1 MQFAMSQ
8 FDSNKDYY
16 GVLGVDK
23 DASQVDIERQYK
35 RQASKHHPDRG
46 GNEEQMKS
54 LNEAYGVL
62 KDKTLRNS
70 YDATRVKPH
79 RRETFTPVTTPTA
92 RDIGVLGHCLSAW
105 LCLLSG
111 AFLLLLVRFQWMMF
125 LWPLAGLALLVL
137 GFGVMLA
144 RSAMI
149 AVNASLPATNRFKRH
164 TKIQEVAFWT
174 VVVSGGYGL
183 YVVMTL

>member
-23 DASQVDIERQYK
+23 EASQVDIERQYK

-54 LNEAYGVL
+54 LNEAYRVL
-62 KDKTLRNS
+62 KDKSLRTS
-70 YDATRVKPH
+70 YDETQ
-79 RRETFTPVTTPTA
+79 RRPARQTFTPVTTPTA
-92 RDIGVLGHCLSAW
+92 RDVGVFGHCLSAG
-105 LCLLSG
+105 LCLFAG
-111 AFLLLLVRFQWMMF
+111 AFLLLLVRFQWMVF
-125 LWPLAGLALLVL
+125 LWPLVILALLVL

-144 RSAMI
+144 RSAMV
-149 AVNASLPATNRFKRH
+149 AVNDSLPVTNPFKRH
-164 TKIQEVAFWT
+164 TKIQEVAFWAAI
-174 VVVSGGYGL
+174 VSGGYGL
-183 YVVMTL
+183 YVLMTL

>member
-1 MQFAMSQ
+1 MSQ

-23 DASQVDIERQYK
+23 HASQIDIERQYK

-54 LNEAYGVL
+54 LNEAYRVL
-62 KDKTLRNS
+62 KDKSLRNS
-70 YDATRVKPH
+70 YD
-79 RRETFTPVTTPTA
+79 ETQLRPARHAFTPVTTPATPTA
-92 RDIGVLGHCLSAW
+92 RDVGVFGHCLSAG
-105 LCLLSG
+105 LCLFAG

-125 LWPLAGLALLVL
+125 LWPLAVLALLVL

-144 RSAMI
+144 RSAMV
-149 AVNASLPATNRFKRH
+149 AVNNSLPVTNPFKRH
-164 TKIQEVAFWT
+164 TMIQEVAFWMAI
-174 VVVSGGYGL
+174 VSGGYGL
-183 YVVMTL
+183 YVIMTL